1 MPLTINTNMAAS
13 RASYFLSKNNDALQQ
28 SLDRLSSGRK
38 IPKPADDAG
47 GLAVSMKMQGSIDN
61 LRGVSNNISNALSF
75 LQVQDGI
82 LDAAG
87 QIVSRMSELKSLS
100 TDVLKSSTDIDNYES
115 EFNDLRNQLYDLSK
129 SQFNSVFLFG
139 DWKEGTAGT
148 ETTGLDFDNN
158 DNTGRGQADAILNVA
173 ISSDGATSV
182 TIHKSLLGSAL
193 MVDTDGNG
201 NAPIAT
207 AGAETALAA
216 ADFDHDAATA
226 GLIRKSDT
234 TGTDAAILD
243 PTSTDAFSAAAFT
256 QALDNIATL
265 RATNGGQA
273 SRLQYAQESVAT
285 QISNMESALGRI
297 LDVDIAAET
306 TNLAKQQILVQ
317 ASASMVA
324 QANTANQV
332 ALMLLQ

>member
-13 RASYFLSKNNDALQQ
+13 RASYFLSKNNDALQK

-38 IPKPADDAG
+38 ITQPSDDAG

-61 LRGVSNNISNALSF
+61 LRGAGNNISNALSF

-87 QIVSRMSELKSLS
+87 QIVSRMAELQSLS
-100 TDVLKSSTDIDNYES
+100 TDVLKGTSDIDNYEA
-115 EFNDLRNQLYDLSK
+115 EFNDLRSQLYEMTK
-129 SQFNSVFLFG
+129 TTFNGVALFG
-139 DWKEGTAGT
+139 DWQK
-148 ETTGLDFDNN
+148 
-158 DNTGRGQADAILNVA
+158 DNTAAASTNNIFGTDDDEADVSLNVA
-173 ISSDGATSV
+173 VSADGSSSV
-182 TIHKSLLGSAL
+182 NIHRSKLGSAL
-193 MVDTDGNG
+193 TVNFDASVGDPNATPTPTTAALDIVAGDYEGLVLGSNNNG
-201 NAPIAT
+201 ASDV
-207 AGAETALAA
+207 GA
-216 ADFDHDAATA
+216 
-226 GLIRKSDT
+226 
-234 TGTDAAILD
+234 LD
-243 PTSTDAFSAAAFT
+243 PSVATSFTAAAFS
-256 QALDNIATL
+256 QALENIASL

-285 QISNMESALGRI
+285 QISNMEAALGRI

-324 QANTANQV
+324 QANSANQV